1 MARPDIELAE
11 SKSKCKLLKKR
22 IDVILNNVKHKYSLK
37 PMHIRYVKRD
47 KNVQRFF
54 PQLCAEIIE
63 NARHELIDCHGAYID
78 ITELYENYNFP
89 SLENEVEQYTDLMLL
104 FASLTISD
112 LDPIDLIT
120 TVEPI
125 YKGESGFSI
134 QQAIES
140 SYHELIIPL
149 YIYEH
154 IDRFDNLIKQCSKLM
169 YSRTECNR
177 QLSQK
182 NISEEKLHLF
192 VLPENE
198 LTSNINLLKIELD
211 SLLGTISEFCDVIDP
226 FTGEY
231 YACLK
236 RKHDRDLSMKRASAS
251 KKRVRIS
258 DDAKVYLEDF
268 YLAMCQ
274 YISTQQRDD
283 IDVVNV
289 CLKFM
294 QGHYYIADLSVKEKL
309 KRNLSLFKQ
318 SCSSHEDVNYRYAF
332 QMIAKSY

>member
-22 IDVILNNVKHKYSLK
+22 VDVILNNVKRNNSLK
-37 PMHIRYVKRD
+37 PMHIEYAK
-47 KNVQRFF
+47 RFF
-54 PQLCAEIIE
+54 PQLCAEILE
-63 NARHELIDCHGAYID
+63 NARYELIDCHGAYVD
-78 ITELYENYNFP
+78 TTELYGNFP

-154 IDRFDNLIKQCSKLM
+154 IDRFDDLIKQCSDLM
-169 YSRTECNR
+169 FSRTECNR

-182 NISEEKLHLF
+182 NISEENMCLF
-192 VLPENE
+192 KKQKAE
-198 LTSNINLLKIELD
+198 LTSNINSLKIELD
-211 SLLGTISEFCDVIDP
+211 CLLGTISELCDAIHP
-226 FTGEY
+226 FTGGY
-231 YACLK
+231 DAYLK
-236 RKHDRDLSMKRASAS
+236 YKKDLSMKRASAS

-268 YLAMCQ
+268 YLAMYK
-274 YISTQQRDD
+274 YIRTLKNDG

-289 CLKFM
+289 CLKFI
-294 QGHYYIADLSVKEKL
+294 QDHYYIADLSVKEKL
-309 KRNLSLFKQ
+309 RHNLSLFKQ

-332 QMIAKSY
+332 KMIAKSY